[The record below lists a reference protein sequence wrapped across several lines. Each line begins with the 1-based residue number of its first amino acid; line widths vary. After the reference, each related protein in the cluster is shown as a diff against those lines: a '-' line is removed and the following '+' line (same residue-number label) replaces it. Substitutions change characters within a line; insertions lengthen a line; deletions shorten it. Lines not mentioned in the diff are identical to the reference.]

1 MAIQENLNAAIKE
14 AMLAKDKLTLQ
25 TLRMLSAALKQIE
38 VDKRISITEEIALN
52 EFVRQVKQRQEAAR
66 QFHETGREDL
76 AQKEEAE
83 IKIIQR
89 FLPQQMSQAELEA
102 YVDKALVE
110 SGLPQ
115 EPASLGKL
123 MPQLKAELQG
133 RADMSEISKYLRQ
146 KLQS

>member
-25 TLRMLSAALKQIE
+25 TLRMLSAALKQIQI
-38 VDKRISITEEIALN
+38 DKQISITEEIALN

-89 FLPQQMSQAELEA
+89 FLPQQMTQAELEA
-102 YVDKALVE
+102 YVDKVFAE

-115 EPASLGKL
+115 EPATLGKL
-123 MPQLKAELQG
+123 MPQLKADLQG

>member
-1 MAIQENLNAAIKE
+1 MAIQENLNVAIKE

-102 YVDKALVE
+102 YVDKALAE

-115 EPASLGKL
+115 ESASLGKL